1 MKKSLVLA
9 MILSVAMLGLGLSA
23 YANDSSAQMTA
34 LEQQAERIQNQIKL
48 TQQQCSANLNGQL
61 KPLSDSI
68 ESLVKQRVQLGA
80 QIQQMENQVQE
91 LKQSALSTC
100 KRQVKQQEEELA
112 AVKQQMATQKAKA
125 KAKAKAQ
132 AAQKANEAAK
142 AKQPVSAA
150 PAPAGPAPAA
160 AAPQAAAPAVAA
172 PPTAAPAVAAT
183 PGAPGFRRKVVP

>member
-9 MILSVAMLGLGLSA
+9 VILSVAMLGLGLSA
-23 YANDSSAQMTA
+23 YADDSSAQMTA

-48 TQQQCSANLNGQL
+48 TQQQCGANLNGQL

-112 AVKQQMATQKAKA
+112 AVKQQIAAQ

-132 AAQKANEAAK
+132 AAKKANEAAK

-150 PAPAGPAPAA
+150 PAPAAPAPAA
-160 AAPQAAAPAVAA
+160 AAPPA
-172 PPTAAPAVAAT
+172 AAPAVAAT